1 MIQTLDHREGIL
13 IKKINSYVLITG
25 IIIVLFL
32 FYFLLKIRRS
42 ILNDECSDKYKGGY
56 TTAKITS
63 IITILFLITFQY
75 SFYKLSLSYLYTV
88 SGLNMCNDRDIQHF
102 INIMK
107 IKENK
112 TYTEEAAFKYILKNS
127 LKTKDKKVKISFS
140 SSVNDCLN
148 NGGRFKNN
156 VCTREFSTCHYL
168 KKDFEKYGNGDNE
181 LEYEL

>member
-32 FYFLLKIRRS
+32 FYFLFAIQIRRS
-42 ILNDECSDKYKGGY
+42 ILNDECSDKYKDGY

-75 SFYKLSLSYLYTV
+75 SFYKLSLNYLYTV

-107 IKENK
+107 I
-112 TYTEEAAFKYILKNS
+112 
-127 LKTKDKKVKISFS
+127 
-140 SSVNDCLN
+140 
-148 NGGRFKNN
+148 
-156 VCTREFSTCHYL
+156 
-168 KKDFEKYGNGDNE
+168 
-181 LEYEL
+181 